1 MLEKLQQ
8 SQGDAKQ
15 SSRCLRSVPEGCTAQ
30 GCFALSKN
38 TNVRKSSGRA
48 EPGCSRPT
56 RGRSSAPSPPITPR
70 GAVGSHAV
78 RSVRSE
84 NAASSGVNGTT
95 ARQRSAGGEPG
106 LAVLPGRPRG
116 RPPEV
121 QHGVEIAA
129 TRERFQALLSYL
141 GACF

>member
-1 MLEKLQQ
+1 M
-8 SQGDAKQ
+8 
-15 SSRCLRSVPEGCTAQ
+15 
-30 GCFALSKN
+30 
-38 TNVRKSSGRA
+38 
-48 EPGCSRPT
+48 
-56 RGRSSAPSPPITPR
+56 
-70 GAVGSHAV
+70 

-116 RPPEV
+116 QPPEV